1 MTLHSICAT
10 FVGVIS
16 QRITK
21 VRAKIVEV
29 CQKIGRNPDE
39 IILIGVT
46 KYATAA
52 HIKEAIDAGLTDV
65 GENRVQD
72 AKEKFSQLGESLK
85 SVRKHLIGH
94 LQSNKAKLAVE
105 LFDLIQSVDS
115 AKLMQE
121 IDKEAGKK
129 NKVMDILI
137 QVNTAHD
144 ENKFGIDPESV
155 NEIINAVPSMKN
167 IRVRGLMTIAAM
179 TEDADAVRK
188 SFKDL
193 KTLFDRIKA
202 EKSSDKFQMDYL
214 SMGMSGDFPIAIEEG
229 ANLVRVGSAIFQ

>member
-1 MTLHSICAT
+1 M
-10 FVGVIS
+10 IS
-16 QRITK
+16 QRIQK
-21 VRAKIVEV
+21 VRAKITEV

-39 IILIGVT
+39 IVLIGVT
-46 KYATAA
+46 KYTTAA
-52 HIKEAIDAGLTDV
+52 HIKEAIEAGLTDV

-72 AKEKFSQLGESLK
+72 AKEKFSQLGDSLK
-85 SVRKHLIGH
+85 GVRKHLIGH

-129 NKVMDILI
+129 NKVMDVLI

-144 ENKFGIDPESV
+144 ENKFGIDPEAV
-155 NEIINAVPSMKN
+155 DEIIRAVPATNN
-167 IRVRGLMTIAAM
+167 IRVRGLMTIAPLTDDM
-179 TEDADAVRK
+179 SIVRR

-193 KTLFDRIKA
+193 KTLFERIKK
-202 EKSSDKFQMDYL
+202 EKSSEKFQMDYL

-229 ANLVRVGSAIFQ
+229 ANVVRVGSAIFK

>member
-1 MTLHSICAT
+1 M
-10 FVGVIS
+10 IS
-16 QRITK
+16 LRIKK
-21 VRAKIVEV
+21 VREKIAEV
-29 CQKIGRNPDE
+29 CRKIGRNPDE

-72 AKEKFSQLGESLK
+72 AKEKFSQLGEGLK
-85 SVRKHLIGH
+85 GVRRHLIGH

-115 AKLMQE
+115 VKLLQE
-121 IDKEAGKK
+121 IDKEAGKQ
-129 NKVMDILI
+129 NKIMDVLI

-155 NEIINAVPSMKN
+155 SEIINAVPSTNN
-167 IRVRGLMTIAAM
+167 IRVRGLMTIAPLTDDM
-179 TEDADAVRK
+179 NIVRRA
-188 SFKDL
+188 FKDL

-202 EKSSDKFQMDYL
+202 EKSSEKFQMDYL
-214 SMGMSGDFPIAIEEG
+214 SMGMSGDFPVAIEEG
-229 ANLVRVGSAIFQ
+229 ANVVRVGSAIFQ